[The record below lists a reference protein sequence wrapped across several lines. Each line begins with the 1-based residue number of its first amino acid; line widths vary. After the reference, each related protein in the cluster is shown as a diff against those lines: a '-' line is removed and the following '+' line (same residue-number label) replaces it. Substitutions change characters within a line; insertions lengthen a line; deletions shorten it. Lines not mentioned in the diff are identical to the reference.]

1 MAGRPHP
8 GIPGRLHGQGPRTR
22 KGAQAGDG
30 CGEKWTG
37 AVCQGNHEEKILQ
50 KLIKGTKAK
59 EEVMETLRA
68 IKAEGPEFIRQVI
81 DFIDGLPY
89 VMLCRNDILIV
100 HGGLKEELQ
109 DLDTTDRKLRGRIK
123 RMAIY
128 GDITGRQ
135 LEDGRPER
143 LDWAADY
150 KGKMTVIYGHTIVD
164 RVEWRNNTV
173 NIDTGCFRTGILTA
187 VRMPERNSSKPED
200 VIYRNGSLMQ
210 WKTEQGGSGRMKYRK
225 MGKTGD
231 EVSILGFG
239 CMRFPHQNGRIDLSR
254 TERRILMAID
264 RGVNYFDTAYI
275 YHGGRSESILGDILA
290 KGYRDKVRIAYEAPR
305 PLWCGPKKIWT
316 IYSTASLTS
325 SGQIMS
331 TIICSMPSMISVDG
345 RNSRDSVYGSLLKRR
360 KKTAGSAGSVFHIM
374 ETRKISRR
382 SSMTIRGIC
391 ARYSTTT

>member
-1 MAGRPHP
+1 MAADEGSRIYEKLDADRMDVIGDIHGCFSELAGLLEKLGYEVGEDGLVRGWPEGRTLVFLGDFTDRGPEP
-8 GIPGRLHGQGPRTR
+8 VKVLRLAMDAVKSGRARSVR
-22 KGAQAGDG
+22 
-30 CGEKWTG
+30 
-37 AVCQGNHEEKILQ
+37 GNHEEKILQ

-143 LDWAADY
+143 IDWAADY

-187 VRMPERNSSKPED
+187 VRMPEREF
-200 VIYRNGSLMQ
+200 VQ
-210 WKTEQGGSGRMKYRK
+210 
-225 MGKTGD
+225 
-231 EVSILGFG
+231 
-239 CMRFPHQNGRIDLSR
+239 
-254 TERRILMAID
+254 
-264 RGVNYFDTAYI
+264 
-275 YHGGRSESILGDILA
+275 
-290 KGYRDKVRIAYEAPR
+290 
-305 PLWCGPKKIWT
+305 
-316 IYSTASLTS
+316 
-325 SGQIMS
+325 
-331 TIICSMPSMISVDG
+331 
-345 RNSRDSVYGSLLKRR
+345 
-360 KKTAGSAGSVFHIM
+360 
-374 ETRKISRR
+374 SRR
-382 SSMTIRGIC
+382 M
-391 ARYSTTT
+391 